1 MTHSSKSSSTTPV
14 LQGRQSQL
22 PERLPGWRLW
32 VPLLLQTGLILAAP
46 AQPFYTQITGKTIV
60 LQTIPVDPYDPLRGY
75 SQTLNYDISRLENL
89 RRLPGWKELLGQ
101 QASEKSTAIYLATGT
116 NFYVILEA
124 PASAES
130 QPPKAWKPVRVSGDR
145 PTSLPAN
152 QIALKGKSTGSSIEY
167 GLETYYMP
175 EARRDEINQ
184 DINQAQRGR
193 QQQSVVVEV
202 KVDAQGRAV
211 PISFWVSDASSK
223 GKAPRN
229 YRF

>member
-1 MTHSSKSSSTTPV
+1 MTHNSRSPSTTPA

-46 AQPFYTQITGKTIV
+46 AQPFYTQITGKTVI

-75 SQTLNYDISRLENL
+75 SQTLNYDISRLDNL
-89 RRLPGWKELLGQ
+89 RNLPGWKELVGQ
-101 QASEKSTAIYLATGT
+101 QGSKKSSSNYLATGT
-116 NFYVILEA
+116 SFYVILEA
-124 PASAES
+124 PASTES
-130 QPPKAWKPVRVSGDR
+130 QPPKAWKPVRVSGNY
-145 PTSLPAN
+145 PTLPAN
-152 QIALKGKSTGSSIEY
+152 QIALKGKSTGNSIEY

-175 EARRDEINQ
+175 ESRRDEINQ

-193 QQQSVVVEV
+193 QQQSSVVEV

-211 PISFWVSDASSK
+211 PISFWVSK
-223 GKAPRN
+223 RN